1 MMGLTLETVRE
12 MKRQLVSRSILPTG
26 NPPVFWFQ
34 AEEMY
39 PGQAYFWRTNE
50 NVRRAEVAHLIEKGL
65 PE

>member
-1 MMGLTLETVRE
+1 MNELTVADIRE
-12 MKRQLVSRSILPTG
+12 CVRQLRSTEIKPTG

-34 AEEMY
+34 VDEMY

-50 NVRRAEVAHLIEKGL
+50 NIRRAEVACLIEGL